1 MKDKLPKLYS
11 FTVPEL
17 DRFERLCNFTDDE
30 MIYFKLKSK
39 NITDDLIAE
48 QLNCSISQVG
58 KLSKRVRS
66 KMIRV
71 I

>member
-1 MKDKLPKLYS
+1 MKLPKLYN

-17 DRFERLCNFTDDE
+17 ERFEKLCNFTDDE
-30 MIYFKLKSK
+30 LIYFKLKSK

-48 QLNCSISQVG
+48 QLNCSIAQVG

>member
-1 MKDKLPKLYS
+1 MQRLKIYS

-17 DRFERLCNFTDDE
+17 ERFEKLCNFTDDE

-39 NITDDLIAE
+39 NINDDLIAE
-48 QLNCSISQVG
+48 QLNCSIAQVG